1 MNFLIRAL
9 KHSCVTHVA
18 KLLNGNLI
26 GIQDHVGHVD
36 PRSTMKYLRVTQRD
50 ARGNL
55 LSGDHLPPSTAAGG
69 GRELS
74 ICQ

>member
-1 MNFLIRAL
+1 
-9 KHSCVTHVA
+9 
-18 KLLNGNLI
+18 
-26 GIQDHVGHVD
+26 
-36 PRSTMKYLRVTQRD
+36 MKYLRVTQRD